1 MKNKLLII
9 ILVVAVGGGA
19 WYWLKPGPV
28 ESATGPAYEFAEV
41 EIKSVQ
47 NIVSATGT
55 LAAREIVEVGTQVS
69 GTIEAVLVDF
79 NDEVEE
85 GQLIARIDTA
95 VLDAQV
101 KSAEA
106 DLLRAQAQL
115 KRAEIDLERF
125 QPVHE
130 RGFLSD
136 NDFVPYEI
144 AIQTAEAGVLSAE
157 ASLDRSRRNRQYA
170 DIKAPISGVV
180 IHRNVE
186 MGQTV
191 AASLNTPRLFT
202 IARDLSEMEI
212 QANVDESDIGQIKVG
227 QDVRFT
233 VAAYPDATF
242 QGEVEAIYLQPEVIQ
257 NVVNYTVVVET
268 ENPRGL
274 LLPGMTATVDFVVE
288 AVDGALTLPAA
299 AFNLKLNDAMIAA
312 MQERRRQRMAEMGI
326 EPGQRPQGG
335 SGFGA
340 GGSGRSGAGGFGGGR
355 PNLAALWYLEDGELK
370 FMPVRKGVSDGVST
384 EAIPLRDAVIEEG
397 MAFVSKVN
405 NGSAQS
411 ATAPTG
417 RSGPPSGLRRLGF

>member
-1 MKNKLLII
+1 MKSKFLIT
-9 ILVVAVGGGA
+9 ILVAAVGAGV
-19 WYWLKPGPV
+19 WYWLKPEPIDD
-28 ESATGPAYEFAEV
+28 AAAPAYEFAQV
-41 EIKSVQ
+41 ELKSVQ

-69 GTIEAVLVDF
+69 GTIEEVLVDF
-79 NDEVEE
+79 NDMVEE
-85 GQLIARIDTA
+85 GQLIARIDTS

-115 KRAEIDLERF
+115 KRAEIDLARF
-125 QPVHE
+125 KPVHE
-130 RGFLSD
+130 RGYLSD
-136 NDFVPYEI
+136 NDFVSYEI
-144 AIQTAEAGVLSAE
+144 AIQTAQAGVLSAE
-157 ASLDRSRRNRQYA
+157 ASLDRNRRNRQFA
-170 DIKAPISGVV
+170 EITAPISGVV

-212 QANVDESDIGQIKVG
+212 LANVDESDIGQIKVG
-227 QDVRFT
+227 QEVRFT

-242 QGEVEAIYLQPEVIQ
+242 NGQVDAVYLQPEVIQ

-268 ENPRGL
+268 ENPTGR

-288 AVDGALTLPAA
+288 AVDGALTLPAS
-299 AFNLKLNDAMIAA
+299 AFNLKLNEAMIAA

-326 EPGQRPQGG
+326 EPGQRSQ
-335 SGFGA
+335 GA
-340 GGSGRSGAGGFGGGR
+340 GGGGPGGGGGFGGGGGSR
-355 PNLAALWYLEDGELK
+355 PNMAALWYLEDGELG
-370 FMPVRKGVSDGVST
+370 FIPVKKGVSDGVST

-397 MAFVSKVN
+397 MVFISKVN
-405 NGSAQS
+405 NGVTPGAAAASVQ
-411 ATAPTG
+411 G
-417 RSGPPSGLRRLGF
+417 GPPSGLRRLGF